1 MEERPGPFVLGDRV
15 EARLRGK
22 SHWYPAEV
30 VNVEAE
36 AADDDDCAFL
46 LLLICFTRIPIL
58 AHYHTNCMAVRIS
71 SIR

>member
-1 MEERPGPFVLGDRV
+1 
-15 EARLRGK
+15 
-22 SHWYPAEV
+22 

-58 AHYHTNCMAVRIS
+58 AHYHTNRMAVRIS